1 MKHITELKRPSA
13 QAYARRA
20 ISLLRQRKAHY
31 RAMDDC
37 FEMGNGKEVVR
48 EIVKMYDSD
57 EAVKALIDSDYGRHY
72 INMEDWRS
80 PYYQEA

>member
-1 MKHITELKRPSA
+1 MKRLTELKRPSA
-13 QAYARRA
+13 RAYARRA

-48 EIVKMYDSD
+48 EIVKMYDTD
-57 EAVKALIDSDYGRHY
+57 ESVKALIDSEYGRQY
-72 INMEDWRS
+72 VSMENWRS
-80 PYYQEA
+80 RYYQEA